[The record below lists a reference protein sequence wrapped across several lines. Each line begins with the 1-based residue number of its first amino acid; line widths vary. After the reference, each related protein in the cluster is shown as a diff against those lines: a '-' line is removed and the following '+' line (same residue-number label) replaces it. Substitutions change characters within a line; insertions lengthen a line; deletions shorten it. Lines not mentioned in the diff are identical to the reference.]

1 MTVIDADGHVHEADE
16 LFTEY
21 LDPAFRERTSGFSL
35 DDNNN
40 RRFFFDGVAHPP
52 FPIEISIRKPMIAE
66 NRLKVLD
73 KERIQSAVLFPSAT
87 LIASYLD
94 PDFADAVVRAY
105 NSWISDYVKPHRTRL
120 LFAGMVT
127 LHDVPAAIAEAQRA
141 VGDLGAVA
149 IAVRPN
155 PTAGRT
161 LDSPDYDPFY
171 AALQEL
177 GVPLTIHESTGCMET
192 AGGDRYGGMMNPAA
206 YVFSHMISHSFEQ
219 MFAAMSIIGGGVLER
234 FPRLKV
240 AFLEAGCSWTPYWLA
255 RLDDHH
261 AHPKLGGYLGGPGG
275 PGGTGGGLSLK
286 PSEYFERQCMVTC
299 DPGDHTIPLAIQ
311 GIGAHKIMFATDYP
325 HFDSGAG
332 SVAGFTAVEG
342 ISAADQDR
350 ILWRNA
356 AEFYGINTDISAA

>member
-16 LFTEY
+16 MFTEY
-21 LDPAFRERTSGFSL
+21 LDPAFRDRTSGFAL
-35 DDNNN
+35 DADNN
-40 RRFFFDGVAHPP
+40 RRFFFDGDAHPP
-52 FPIEISIRKPMIAE
+52 FPPEISIRKPMLAE

-73 KERIQSAVLFPSAT
+73 KERIQSAILFPSAT
-87 LIASYLD
+87 LIAAYLD
-94 PDFADAVVRAY
+94 PDFADAMVRAY
-105 NSWISDYVKPHRTRL
+105 NNWISDYVRPHKRRL
-120 LFAGMVT
+120 FFAGMVS
-127 LHDVPAAIAEAQRA
+127 LHDVAAAIAEARRA

-161 LDSPDYDPFY
+161 LDSVDYDPFY
-171 AALQEL
+171 AAVQEL

-192 AGGDRYGGMMNPAA
+192 AGGDRYGGMMNPSG
-206 YVFSHMISHSFEQ
+206 YVFSHIISHSFEQ

-234 FPRLKV
+234 FPGLKV
-240 AFLEAGCSWTPYWLA
+240 GFLEAGCSWLPYWLA

-261 AHPKLGGYLGGPGG
+261 AHPKLGSYLGGQK
-275 PGGTGGGLSLK
+275 GGLSLK

-299 DPGDHTIPLAIQ
+299 DPGDHTIPLAVQ

-332 SVAGFTAVEG
+332 SVAGFTSVDG
-342 ISAADQDR
+342 ISPRDQDR

-356 AEFYGINTDISAA
+356 AEFYGLEIEISAA

>member
-16 LFTEY
+16 LFSEY
-21 LDPAFRERTSGFSL
+21 LDPAFRDRTPGFTL
-35 DDNNN
+35 DENNN

-52 FPIEISIRKPMIAE
+52 FPVEISIRKPMLAE
-66 NRLKVLD
+66 NRLRVLD
-73 KERIQSAVLFPSAT
+73 KERIQSAVLFPSAA

-94 PDFADAVVRAY
+94 PDFADAMVRAY
-105 NSWISDYVKPHRTRL
+105 NGWISDYVKPHKSRL
-120 LFAGMVT
+120 LFAGMVS
-127 LHDVPAAIAEAQRA
+127 LHDIPAAIAEAQRA

-161 LDSPDYDPFY
+161 LDSADYDPFY
-171 AALQEL
+171 AAVQEL
-177 GVPLTIHESTGCMET
+177 GVPLTVHESTGCMET
-192 AGGDRYGGMMNPAA
+192 AGGDRYGGMMNPSG
-206 YVFSHMISHSFEQ
+206 YVFSHIISHSFEQ

-234 FPRLKV
+234 HPDLKV
-240 AFLEAGCSWTPYWLA
+240 GFLEAGCSWLPYWLA

-261 AHPKLGGYLGGPGG
+261 EHPKLGGYLGGPGR
-275 PGGTGGGLSLK
+275 GLAMK

-299 DPGDHTIPLAIQ
+299 DPGDHTIPLAVQ

-332 SVAGFTAVEG
+332 SVAGFTSVDG
-342 ISAADQDR
+342 ISVQDQER

-356 AEFYGINTDISAA
+356 AKFYGITLENSAA

>member
-16 LFTEY
+16 LFSEY
-21 LDPAFRERTSGFSL
+21 LDPAFRDRTTGFTL
-35 DDNNN
+35 DENNN

-52 FPIEISIRKPMIAE
+52 FPVEISIRKPMSAE

-87 LIASYLD
+87 LISSYLD
-94 PDFADAVVRAY
+94 PDFADAMVRAY
-105 NSWISDYVKPHRTRL
+105 NDWISDYVKPHKNRL
-120 LFAGMVT
+120 LFAGMVS
-127 LHDVPAAIAEAQRA
+127 LHDVPTAIAEAQRA
-141 VGDLGAVA
+141 VGELGAVA

-171 AALQEL
+171 AAIQEL
-177 GVPLTIHESTGCMET
+177 GAPLTVHESTGCMET
-192 AGGDRYGGMMNPAA
+192 AGGDRYGGMMNPNG
-206 YVFSHMISHSFEQ
+206 YVFSHIISHSFEQ
-219 MFAAMSIIGGGVLER
+219 MFAAMSIIGGGVLQR
-234 FPRLKV
+234 FPDLKV
-240 AFLEAGCSWTPYWLA
+240 GFLEAGCSWLPYWLA

-261 AHPKLGGYLGGPGG
+261 EHPKLSSYLGGRNR
-275 PGGTGGGLSLK
+275 GLNLK

-332 SVAGFTAVEG
+332 SVAGFTSVDG
-342 ISAADQDR
+342 VSQADQDR

-356 AEFYGINTDISAA
+356 AEFYGINLENSAA